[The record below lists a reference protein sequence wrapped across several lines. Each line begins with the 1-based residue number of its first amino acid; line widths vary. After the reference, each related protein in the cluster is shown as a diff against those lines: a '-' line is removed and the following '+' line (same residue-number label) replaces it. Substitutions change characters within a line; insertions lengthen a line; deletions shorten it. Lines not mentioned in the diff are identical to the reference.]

1 MKLSSV
7 RFVLW
12 LQRLPNNVIS
22 EKVNNIVLTV
32 KNMPNINTAK
42 FIAVQNLKNMTV
54 TSHFL
59 VELTEEHSAALQAI
73 YLRQRK

>member
-1 MKLSSV
+1 
-7 RFVLW
+7 
-12 LQRLPNNVIS
+12 
-22 EKVNNIVLTV
+22 
-32 KNMPNINTAK
+32 MPNINTAK

-54 TSHFL
+54 TLHFL